1 MNCKGW
7 EISSCVII

>member
-1 MNCKGW
+1 MNWKGW